1 MTDPRQELQT
11 LAASALMVGLHQA
24 IEAYHEVVRGAKA
37 AEHSRVSANAPAAD
51 AGGEQRARRGHL
63 VRSVPDPPARSRR
76 EASAPMPSDQPD
88 VAEASHRRSV
98 GRQRDHCTPTP
109 PGRWRS
115 QRARHPASPLPA
127 PSSPP
132 GSYTQEHRGPTAV
145 SSDVTVPVGSKSLTR
160 QLAPIHRR
168 RVRAWFAHACQH
180 AALPT
185 AKPQPEC
192 AVLPDRTWQPTTPL
206 SQDATPCVADL
217 RVVADGLSRSKAQSQ
232 PRGGVS
238 PPAPVD
244 MAPYRRDELEDMR
257 ARHRPRP

>member
-1 MTDPRQELQT
+1 MTDSRQELQT

-24 IEAYHEVVRGAKA
+24 IEAYHEAVRGAKA
-37 AEHSRVSANAPAAD
+37 GEHSRVSANAPCSRRWRR
-51 AGGEQRARRGHL
+51 QRTHRGHL

-76 EASAPMPSDQPD
+76 EASSAPMPSAQPD

-127 PSSPP
+127 PSPPP
-132 GSYTQEHRGPTAV
+132 GSYTQEHRGPT
-145 SSDVTVPVGSKSLTR
+145 SKSLT
-160 QLAPIHRR
+160 PIHRR

-185 AKPQPEC
+185 AKHQPEC
-192 AVLPDRTWQPTTPL
+192 AVLPHRTWQPTTPL
-206 SQDATPCVADL
+206 SQSATPCVANL

-238 PPAPVD
+238 P
-244 MAPYRRDELEDMR
+244 
-257 ARHRPRP
+257 RPRSTRPRTAAMSWKTCAPDIFLDRDGFAAKRRGFLGVS

>member
-1 MTDPRQELQT
+1 MTDSRQELQT

-24 IEAYHEVVRGAKA
+24 IEAYHEAVRGAKA
-37 AEHSRVSANAPAAD
+37 GEHSRVSANAPCSRRWRR
-51 AGGEQRARRGHL
+51 QRTRRGHL
-63 VRSVPDPPARSRR
+63 LRSVPDPPARSRR

-132 GSYTQEHRGPTAV
+132 GSYTQEHRDPTAV

-192 AVLPDRTWQPTTPL
+192 AVLPDRT
-206 SQDATPCVADL
+206 
-217 RVVADGLSRSKAQSQ
+217 
-232 PRGGVS
+232 
-238 PPAPVD
+238 
-244 MAPYRRDELEDMR
+244 
-257 ARHRPRP
+257 

>member
-1 MTDPRQELQT
+1 MTDSRQELQT

-24 IEAYHEVVRGAKA
+24 IEAYHEAVRGAKA
-37 AEHSRVSANAPAAD
+37 GEHSRVSANAPCSRRWRR
-51 AGGEQRARRGHL
+51 QRTRRGHL
-63 VRSVPDPPARSRR
+63 LRSVPDPPARSRR
-76 EASAPMPSDQPD
+76 EASSAPMPSDQPD
-88 VAEASHRRSV
+88 VAEASHPRSV

-206 SQDATPCVADL
+206 PQSATPCVANL

-244 MAPYRRDELEDMR
+244 MAPYGRGFAAKRRGFLGVS
-257 ARHRPRP
+257 